1 MSGPHVV
8 VMDDTEFFARGL
20 SEWLEKEFSASV
32 SVKRCPDADL
42 VFLGVSHEPDDATLA
57 EWDMSAA
64 PVIIIVDSSASD
76 WLHRV
81 LDIRPLGAI
90 LHRTAPLSVMR
101 EATASALRGY
111 RYLDRDVMPLLAEGS
126 ERRLDRYGL
135 TTRELEILREVASGL
150 ANKQIAV
157 RLGIA
162 PSTVKQHVAA
172 VLAKTGLT
180 SRHDLARLY
189 PMSARSFW

>member
-32 SVKRCPDADL
+32 SVKRCLNADL
-42 VFLGVSHEPDDATLA
+42 VFLGVSHEPDDTALA
-57 EWDMSAA
+57 EWDQSAA
-64 PVIIIVDSSASD
+64 PVIIIVDSSASS

-111 RYLDRDVMPLLAEGS
+111 RYLDRDVMPLLMEGS

-172 VLAKTGLT
+172 VLAKTGLP